1 MSLTEQI
8 NADLKSAMKNK
19 EKEKLE
25 AIRAIKTAFT
35 LAKTEKSAGAELTE
49 DEELKIVQKLVKQRK
64 DSADIY
70 KGQNREDLYEK
81 EIKEAEIISVY
92 LPEQM
97 SEEELTKKI
106 IEIISKVGAS
116 GPQDMGKVMGSA
128 TKELSGKAEGKLI
141 AQKVKELLSK

>member
-19 EKEKLE
+19 EREKLD

-35 LAKTEKSAGAELTE
+35 LAKTEKSGGAELTE

-64 DSADIY
+64 DSAEIY
-70 KGQNREDLYEK
+70 KGQGREDLYEK
-81 EIKEAEIISVY
+81 EMSEVEVISVY
-92 LPEQM
+92 LPKQL
-97 SEEELTKKI
+97 SEEELVGKLT
-106 IEIISKVGAS
+106 EIISKVGAS
-116 GPQDMGKVMGSA
+116 GPQDMGKVMGVAS
-128 TKELSGKAEGKLI
+128 KELSGKAEGKLI